1 MAQPEKMTLHDLSLN
16 FQWSMSFHM
25 IAHDDMI
32 TETFN
37 SRRIPWLG
45 WLHSGGLTRQYCPLQ
60 HCPYRKSLVGDHH
73 HQHPPL
79 SLVHKFLSHYLTKA
93 PSPQMTF
100 MSVTFMNASVPFEH
114 WSNSLLLESNKC
126 WWSCK
131 RSDSLADQG
140 FVPASNRERSLR
152 TEALSLP
159 TKRGDLTLDQFWSL
173 NCKK

>member
-73 HQHPPL
+73 HQHPLL

-93 PSPQMTF
+93 PSSQMTF
-100 MSVTFMNASVPFEH
+100 MSVTLMNASVPFKH

-159 TKRGDLTLDQFWSL
+159 TQRNDLTLDQLWSL
-173 NCKK
+173 HCQK